1 MPISMRCRP
10 MLPSFGRPYA
20 STSGNAR
27 HFVGA
32 PGRTWASVSGRVDAE
47 WPCNL
52 PCVGLHTQS
61 SWPSTRNHVTAHQ
74 GTWTFCGRAL
84 DVLWA
89 CLGCVVGIHGRD
101 VGTSGCK
108 WTSCGRVSC
117 THARSR
123 GRLPWTCV
131 IACGHVQE
139 CGLTSG
145 YVFLFSVLKRQKEEF
160 RRNSKKGEKDFLRF
174 ICEYEK
180 VALPLCQISVEFR
193 CKGSN
198 TEFMKGFHTATF
210 TQCAIYEQVYVSDTA
225 HARVEQ
231 NRVITLFDIRSCSTS
246 TRYTCI

>member
-1 MPISMRCRP
+1 MHVDVSWA
-10 MLPSFGRPYA
+10 Y
-20 STSGNAR
+20 SG
-27 HFVGA
+27 G
-32 PGRTWASVSGRVDAE
+32 
-47 WPCNL
+47 
-52 PCVGLHTQS
+52 
-61 SWPSTRNHVTAHQ
+61 
-74 GTWTFCGRAL
+74 
-84 DVLWA
+84 
-89 CLGCVVGIHGRD
+89 VVGIRGHAVD
-101 VGTSGCK
+101 IPGCRWK
-108 WTSCGRVSC
+108 RYGHLSW

-131 IACGHVQE
+131 IAYGHVQE
-139 CGLTSG
+139 RGRMSG

-160 RRNSKKGEKDFLRF
+160 LRNSKKGEKDFLRF

-193 CKGSN
+193 CKGFD

-210 TQCAIYEQVYVSDTA
+210 AQCAIYEQVYVSDTA